1 MSKKEI
7 SKNFKEQV
15 VSLEKLL
22 INNNDN
28 ENVITGTQEK
38 PIVSDSEKIPI
49 EHFFMQGVYIRK
61 MTMFKGTAVIGAIH
75 KHKHMCFLLSGYLT
89 VTDENGTKDYE
100 APCYVEAPAGS
111 KRVIFAHED
120 SVWVNVYPNPTN
132 TRDLKKLEETIIVEN
147 YDKFNEH
154 INNKKE

>member
-49 EHFFMQGVYIRK
+49 EHFYARCLYK
-61 MTMFKGTAVIGAIH
+61 KN
-75 KHKHMCFLLSGYLT
+75 
-89 VTDENGTKDYE
+89 D
-100 APCYVEAPAGS
+100 
-111 KRVIFAHED
+111 
-120 SVWVNVYPNPTN
+120 NV
-132 TRDLKKLEETIIVEN
+132 
-147 YDKFNEH
+147 
-154 INNKKE
+154 